1 MKCPKCGFNSFEHY
15 DTCTKCSSDLTA
27 YKLTYSIS
35 SLVLPLAAKQYMA
48 SEKDSAEFA
57 SGRLVDT
64 VEAHDDIFS
73 FDLPDEP
80 PAIPVQPRTQSFKF
94 DETSVTAMQQN
105 DLTIEDDPFA
115 DLLESTNQAHGIS
128 PPSIINI
135 SLSAPAV
142 ENIENAPSAP
152 GEFDL
157 DSFSW
162 DDMPGPAAATDT
174 KKPEDDLD
182 SLFAPTKESAHK

>member
-15 DTCTKCSSDLTA
+15 DTCIKCSSDLTA
-27 YKLTYSIS
+27 YKQTYSIS

-48 SEKDSAEFA
+48 SEKESAE
-57 SGRLVDT
+57 SVSESQDDS
-64 VEAHDDIFS
+64 VETHDDIFS

-80 PAIPVQPRTQSFKF
+80 PAIPAQPHTQNFNF
-94 DETSVTAMQQN
+94 DETAVTATQPSRS
-105 DLTIEDDPFA
+105 TIDDDPFA
-115 DLLESTNQAHGIS
+115 DLLESTTQAHGVS
-128 PPSIINI
+128 PLSVNNP
-135 SLSAPAV
+135 SLSAPAEVKV
-142 ENIENAPSAP
+142 EKAPSAP

-162 DDMPGPAAATDT
+162 DDIPGTTAAADT

-182 SLFAPTKESAHK
+182 SLFAPTKDSTHK